1 MTNELLSRRCI
12 AFSNSAPQ
20 QHRCIVVDDNI
31 VKVWDPIAGYFTT
44 CNIIPPMIAR
54 ELILEA
60 RARLKEVAQ

>member
-1 MTNELLSRRCI
+1 MSNELISSRCI
-12 AFSNSAPQ
+12 AFSNTAPQ

-44 CNIIPPMIAR
+44 CNCMPAWAAR

-60 RARLKEVAQ
+60 RARREEVAR